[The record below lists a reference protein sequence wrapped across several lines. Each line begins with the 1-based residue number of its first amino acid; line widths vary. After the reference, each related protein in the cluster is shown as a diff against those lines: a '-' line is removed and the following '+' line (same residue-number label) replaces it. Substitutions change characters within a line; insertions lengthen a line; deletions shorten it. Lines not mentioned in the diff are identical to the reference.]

1 VVWAAFSR
9 TVETTPK
16 APEHWPAELAGTL
29 EANREQQSKIILI
42 ISFQQELPIAS
53 AQAMQLELANI
64 FEPLSIEPE
73 WYRMEEAQG
82 LTFPHR
88 LIVVRFTGACA
99 QPSETPVSHGALGHT
114 HMTDGDILPFIEV
127 NCDRVLGF
135 IHHSASKQLLA
146 IDEEV
151 SGVALG
157 RVLAHEIYHVVAGT
171 ARHGKTGVTRE
182 ALTPD
187 ELTRGS
193 SFIAGPESLLM
204 IRTLR
209 PPARQVHHL
218 GRLVP

>member
-1 VVWAAFSR
+1 
-9 TVETTPK
+9 
-16 APEHWPAELAGTL
+16 LASTL
-29 EANREQQSKIILI
+29 ESNRKEQSKIVLV
-42 ISFQQELPIAS
+42 ISFQQELPTLS
-53 AQAMQLELANI
+53 VQAMQLELANI

-99 QPSETPVSHGALGHT
+99 RPLEAPVSNGALGYT
-114 HMTDGDILPFIEV
+114 HITDGDILPFIEV

-135 IHHSASKQLLA
+135 IHRSASKQLLA
-146 IDEEV
+146 FDEGV

-157 RVLAHEIYHVVAGT
+157 RVMAHEIYHVVAGT
-171 ARHGKTGVTRE
+171 AGHGKAGVTRE
-182 ALTPD
+182 ALTPE

-193 SFIAGPESLLM
+193 TFIDGPESLLM

-209 PPARQVHHL
+209 PAARDGLHHT